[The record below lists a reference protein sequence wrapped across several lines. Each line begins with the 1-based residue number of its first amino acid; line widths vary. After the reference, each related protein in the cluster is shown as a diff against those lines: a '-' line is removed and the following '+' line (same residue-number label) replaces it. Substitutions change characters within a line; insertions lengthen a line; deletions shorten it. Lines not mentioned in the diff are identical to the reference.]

1 MNTDQ
6 LTTRVADQLGAQQ
19 RLLVA
24 FSGGT
29 DSSVLLHALAAL
41 RRQRPALQL
50 RALHV
55 HHGLSAFAD
64 RWVEHCRSRCADWQI
79 PLTVTH
85 VQVDARR
92 AVSKRRRVRRAMPP
106 SAPR

>member
-6 LTTRVADQLGAQQ
+6 LTTRVAGQLGAQQ

-24 FSGGT
+24 FSGGL

-50 RALHV
+50 RALRASRPER
-55 HHGLSAFAD
+55 L
-64 RWVEHCRSRCADWQI
+64 CR
-79 PLTVTH
+79 PLG
-85 VQVDARR
+85 
-92 AVSKRRRVRRAMPP
+92 
-106 SAPR
+106 

>member
-24 FSGGT
+24 FSGGL

-41 RRQRPALQL
+41 RRQRPLQL

-79 PLTVTH
+79 
-85 VQVDARR
+85 R
-92 AVSKRRRVRRAMPP
+92 
-106 SAPR
+106 

>member
-24 FSGGT
+24 FSGGL
-29 DSSVLLHALAAL
+29 DSSVLLHVLAAL

-64 RWVEHCRSRCADWQI
+64 RWVAHCRSRCADWQI
-79 PLTVTH
+79 PA
-85 VQVDARR
+85 DR
-92 AVSKRRRVRRAMPP
+92 KR
-106 SAPR
+106 